1 MIHIFGEDLDMN
13 TDNISKERLGVL
25 LYNAISLLEER
36 VFDNYDTEAR
46 ELEITWEEYCSV
58 MDI

>member
-1 MIHIFGEDLDMN
+1 MN
-13 TDNISKERLGVL
+13 TENISKERLGVL
-25 LYNAISLLEER
+25 LYNAISLLEEF

-46 ELEITWEEYCSV
+46 VIEITWEEYCSV